1 MLDLGKI
8 TGEKEMKYIALS
20 LLLIVI
26 LFLTSCAAVTGSI
39 DFGFIKIPT
48 FLILGVI
55 IIYVIY
61 RRNHK

>member
-1 MLDLGKI
+1 
-8 TGEKEMKYIALS
+8 MKYILIGLS
-20 LLLIVI
+20 LVSL
-26 LFLTSCAAVTGSI
+26 LFLSSCGAITGSI

-55 IIYVIY
+55 IVYIIY